1 MSTSTTTIA
10 IPEMIEQ
17 ENGYYVI
24 DNHPFRAGGNWE
36 RPGYAGMPCADS
48 EPCSWPGAG
57 RTFWTFGPGLEVKG
71 EGQGRR
77 VVGGKGWAIRRR
89 RGVDGSDVTI
99 YWFRIELADQLEVAK
114 NDLQLAR
121 RRLDDARS
129 AVESA
134 KDDWTVS
141 GPVFDALRKAEAD
154 ARIDVGTAELELGFL
169 ETRQRQEEEA
179 LAASEE

>member
-36 RPGYAGMPCADS
+36 RSGYAGMPVADS

-57 RTFWTFGPGLEVKG
+57 RTAWTFSPGLEIKG

-89 RGVDGSDVTI
+89 RGADGADVTI
-99 YWFRIELADQLEVAK
+99 YWFRISTADQLKVFLC
-114 NDLQLAR
+114 DLQ
-121 RRLDDARS
+121 DARHRLEHARS
-129 AVESA
+129 DVESA
-134 KDDWTVS
+134 KADSVES
-141 GPVFDALRKAEAD
+141 SAAFDALRRAEAD
-154 ARIDVGTAELELGFL
+154 ARIDLGRVERELDFL
-169 ETRQRQEEEA
+169 ETRIRQEEEA
-179 LAASEE
+179 ASAAEE